1 VAAQDLER
9 LVVQLSADIKKYENA
24 LNRASGVANRQAR
37 AIETRFSKMNKTI
50 QAGAAS
56 TAGGLV
62 KAFALVGGAQ
72 GFKNLSDSATRIDN
86 SLKVAGLSGAEL
98 ERVYQSLFAIATKN
112 AAPIETLI
120 GLYSRLS
127 LIQNELGVSS
137 QQIEL
142 LTSNV
147 ALAFRVGSIDA
158 QQASGAILGL
168 TQALG
173 NGKINAEDFNQVLE
187 NAPTILQAVAA
198 GIGEAGGSVAKLRQI
213 MLNGELSS
221 KAFFDGFQAGAPIL
235 EQKVAGAVLTI
246 DQRLTNLNTALI
258 NAAREFNSSA
268 AAGETFGNAIDQ
280 VAAFV
285 NSINFDTLIG
295 QIQGVVGAM
304 NTAIGAAN
312 SLAQAY
318 GRLSGYEGIGRD
330 IVNMLPGDG
339 AKKSLF
345 GGGLTVTSTAGITDR
360 INQAFEGEIQKA
372 GDLTADAIRK
382 SVLGDGTGAP
392 ATTPKATRLPAPPT
406 PSTISIK
413 DPKYAVPA
421 TPKKSGGGGGGR
433 GKKRGGG
440 GGGGSA
446 DEYQREIEQIKERTI
461 ALQNETAAME
471 GVNPLVNDYG
481 FALEKA
487 RAESDLLT
495 AAQKAGIAITPALK
509 ANIDQLATG
518 YANASVAAE
527 QLSERQDNIKQAA
540 DDFRSTAKDAVSGF
554 ISDIRN
560 GTSAT
565 EALGNALQR
574 IGDKLL
580 DFALD
585 GLFSAKSPI
594 GSAVSSF
601 FSGIKLAGGGRVR
614 GPGGPTGDKIPAMLS
629 DGEHVT
635 RAAMVK
641 KHGPLLDA
649 INANRVPHLAQ
660 GTPAS
665 APRLP
670 TMKGMKVQRQ
680 PVSIRGGDVIVQGD
694 VRDAATVDE
703 IDRRIKKNNADLA
716 YAQQNSWR

>member
-1 VAAQDLER
+1 MAQDLER

-37 AIETRFSKMNKTI
+37 AIETRFARMNKTI

-56 TAGGLV
+56 TASGFV
-62 KAFALVGGAQ
+62 RAFALVGGAQ
-72 GFKNLSDSATRIDN
+72 GFKNLNDSATRIDN
-86 SLKVAGLSGAEL
+86 ALKVAGLSGAEL
-98 ERVYQSLFAIATKN
+98 ERVYQSLFAVATKN
-112 AAPIETLI
+112 AAPIETLV

-127 LIQNELGVSS
+127 LIQGELGVSS
-137 QQIEL
+137 QQIES
-142 LTSNV
+142 LTNNV
-147 ALAFRVGSIDA
+147 ALAFRVGSVGA

-168 TQALG
+168 SQALG
-173 NGKINAEDFNQVLE
+173 NGKVTAEDFGQVLE

-198 GIGEAGGSVAKLRQI
+198 GIKEADGSVAKLRQI
-213 MLNGELSS
+213 MLAGELSS
-221 KAFFDGFQAGAPIL
+221 KAFFDGFQAGSPVL

-246 DQRLTNLNTALI
+246 DNRLTRLNNALV
-258 NAAREFNSSA
+258 NAAREFNDSA
-268 AAGETFGNAIDQ
+268 KAGETFGNAIDQ
-280 VAAFV
+280 VASFV
-285 NSINFDTLIG
+285 NSINFDALIG

-304 NTAIGAAN
+304 NSAIGVAN
-312 SLAQAY
+312 GLAQAY
-318 GRLSGYEGIGRD
+318 GRLSGFDGIGRD

-339 AKKSLF
+339 ASKEFF
-345 GGGLTVTSTAGITDR
+345 GGGLKITSTAAITDR
-360 INQAFEGEIQKA
+360 INQAFSGQVD
-372 GDLTADAIRK
+372 DLSNLTSDAIKR
-382 SVLGDGTGAP
+382 SVLSKGPAGPVNTTG
-392 ATTPKATRLPAPPT
+392 KAARLPTPVAP
-406 PSTISIK
+406 ISVT

-421 TPKKSGGGGGGR
+421 TPKKGGGGKRGRSGGGGA
-433 GKKRGGG
+433 
-440 GGGGSA
+440 GSA

-461 ALQNETAAME
+461 ALQAETTAMSQ
-471 GVNPLVNDYG
+471 VNPLVSDYG

-487 RAESDLLT
+487 RAESDLLA
-495 AAQKAGIAITPALK
+495 AAQKAGLTITPALR
-509 ANIDQLATG
+509 ASIDELATG

-527 QLSERQDNIKQAA
+527 QLSERQDNVKQAA
-540 DDFRSTAKDAVSGF
+540 EDFRSTGKDALSGF

-585 GLFSAKSPI
+585 GLFSSKGGV
-594 GSAVSSF
+594 GSLFGSF
-601 FSGIKLAGGGRVR
+601 FGGLKLAGGGRVR
-614 GPGGPTGDKIPAMLS
+614 GPGGSTGDKIPAMLS

-641 KHGPLLDA
+641 KHGSLLDA
-649 INANRVPHLAQ
+649 INADRVPHLAK
-660 GTPAS
+660 GTPIS
-665 APRLP
+665 APTLP
-670 TMKGMKVQRQ
+670 SLKGTRGRAGTM
-680 PVSIRGGDVIVQGD
+680 VSLRSGDVIIQGD